1 MKSALSL
8 AFTLLLMAGTAQA
21 QSVSDTITARQ
32 TGFKNMA
39 AAFGDVK
46 KVLDAGGDT
55 TTVAAKAQEV
65 ADWSR
70 KVPAAFPAGSGP
82 ESGVKT
88 RALPAIWANKGEFEF
103 LNANFGRE
111 ADKLVAALKSGDK
124 VASLAAFQ
132 ATGGACGACHR
143 PYRAPQ

>member
-1 MKSALSL
+1 MNSALSF
-8 AFTLLLMAGTAQA
+8 AFALLLAAGAAQA

-32 TGFKNMA
+32 TGFKNMS

-46 KVLDAGGDT
+46 KVLDASGDT

-65 ADWSR
+65 ADFAR
-70 KVPAAFPAGSGP
+70 KIPAAFPAGSGP
-82 ESGVKT
+82 EAGVKT
-88 RALPAIWANKGEFEF
+88 RALAPIWANKGEFE
-103 LNANFGRE
+103 NMASNFGRE

-124 VASLAAFQ
+124 AASLAAFQ
-132 ATGGACGACHR
+132 ATGGTCGACHR